1 MMTDLREILLAN
13 YKNGNADKI
22 KSRWFVLVLRPPTS
36 RDIANFSFFPLSS
49 LVFRCS
55 GDSPGL
61 FKERWEKLFEDWVG
75 VKQEKF
81 DPSRVSCVKPSFRRL
96 S

>member
-1 MMTDLREILLAN
+1 MADLRTILLAN
-13 YKNGNADKI
+13 YKNGLADQI
-22 KSRWFVLVLRPPTS
+22 KTRW
-36 RDIANFSFFPLSS
+36 
-49 LVFRCS
+49 CS

-81 DPSRVSCVKPSFRRL
+81 DPSRVSRQTWSDLSIERDGADGSFLR
-96 S
+96 STVGV